1 MAQAGEVGERSVL
14 LVDPSVVEVGER
26 SVLLVDPSVVE
37 VSSVEC
43 SKVTEEGVASRSSV
57 GDVNGTE
64 RTESGRRRTSVPR
77 ACLRN

>member
-1 MAQAGEVGERSVL
+1 MQAGEVVEQLVL

-26 SVLLVDPSVVE
+26 PVLLVDPSVVE
-37 VSSVEC
+37 ASSAEC
-43 SKVTEEGVASRSSV
+43 SKVSEEGVASRSSN